1 MKRGPGDGHELSEF
15 ARACH
20 GACLACRPRHEGGLG
35 IRFRTE
41 ADGAV
46 VATFECDPKYQS
58 YPDRLHGGIV
68 ALLLDSAMT
77 HCLFAREIH
86 GVTARLSIRYF
97 HPVELE
103 VCATIRA
110 RVLRHMKRLIELEAV
125 ILQHDRVAA
134 RAQAR
139 FFRLPGAPVGKI
151 RDFAEA
157 ARTDGD

>member
-1 MKRGPGDGHELSEF
+1 MKRGPGEGHDLSEF

-20 GACLACRPRHEGGLG
+20 GACLACRPRQEGGLG
-35 IRFRTE
+35 IRFHTE

-46 VATFECDPKYQS
+46 VAAFECDPKYQS

-77 HCLFAREIH
+77 HCLFARQIH
-86 GVTARLSIRYF
+86 GVTARLSIRYLR
-97 HPVELE
+97 PLELE
-103 VCATIRA
+103 VAATIRA
-110 RVLRHMKRLIELEAV
+110 RVVRHMKRLIELEAV

-139 FFRLPGAPVGKI
+139 FFRLPGAPVGKSPGL
-151 RDFAEA
+151 AEA
-157 ARTDGD
+157 GRPEGP